1 MVRSH
6 CFQISF
12 SIFLGGNS
20 LEKEKVK
27 TLDVE
32 QSSIPSPPPIN
43 TTNHNDTSMDES
55 SLPTIIISNENTP
68 LPQAYKCKQP
78 GRIDSLG
85 MFLPSK
91 NMLAPSSPPNFIS
104 SKPMKVFGKTF
115 PKYERFPVNTMNC
128 QLDVNGLHMT
138 LCAYAIPPVGFK
150 SHSDVKEGIP
160 VNGTAPRLIFY
171 NDKNTSNLNMD
182 SKYIKRLVQFG
193 LLFLSGNPHL
203 LQEEKD
209 MMKIFTKNPELE
221 YPWNDMWELFENFE
235 KRKIRNPTPN
245 YDYTSADL
253 DLHENES
260 EKTFP
265 KYERFPVNTMDCP
278 LDANGLHM
286 ILCGYAFP
294 PVGFK
299 SHSDVKEGIPVN
311 GTAPRLIFYNDKNT
325 SNLNMDSKYIKRLV
339 QFGLLFLSGN
349 PHLLQEEK
357 DMMKIFT
364 KNPELEYPWN
374 DMWELFENFEK
385 RKIRNPTPNY
395 DYTSADLDLH
405 ENESDDES
413 DVGVLYIDEEGRGSQ
428 DSELLAGSVKPFDS
442 EGSDKN

>member
-203 LQEEKD
+203 LQEEKEMSD
-209 MMKIFTKNPELE
+209 IF
-221 YPWNDMWELFENFE
+221 
-235 KRKIRNPTPN
+235 
-245 YDYTSADL
+245 
-253 DLHENES
+253 S
-260 EKTFP
+260 EK
-265 KYERFPVNTMDCP
+265 
-278 LDANGLHM
+278 
-286 ILCGYAFP
+286 
-294 PVGFK
+294 
-299 SHSDVKEGIPVN
+299 
-311 GTAPRLIFYNDKNT
+311 
-325 SNLNMDSKYIKRLV
+325 
-339 QFGLLFLSGN
+339 
-349 PHLLQEEK
+349 
-357 DMMKIFT
+357 
-364 KNPELEYPWN
+364 PELEYPWN

-413 DVGVLYIDEEGRGSQ
+413 DVGVLYIDEEGRGPQ